1 MNVKIHDMPRN
12 TAIHLED
19 VCRQAGINSVEEY
32 SDDSH
37 ELFNTTII
45 INEPGVEVKIN
56 RQYLCLFYTEGEII
70 KVHRIHQDDF
80 SEVTII

>member
-1 MNVKIHDMPRN
+1 MNVKIHDMTRN
-12 TAIHLED
+12 VAIHLED
-19 VCRQAGINSVEEY
+19 VCRKACINSIEEY

-56 RQYLCLFYTEGEII
+56 RQYLCLYYTEDEII